1 MTGAS
6 ETSRALLIV
15 GNRTGWDCSLSRS
28 GTGTVIEFTEPSGE
42 APSAVV
48 EWDSAGNATALI
60 KGRPATI
67 PDVAAYIARGPR
79 R

>member
-15 GNRTGWDCSLSRS
+15 GHRAGWDCGMSRS
-28 GTGTVIEFTEPSGE
+28 GTGTVIEFAEPGSE

-48 EWDSAGNATALI
+48 EWDSAGNATALVE
-60 KGRPATI
+60 GNPATI

>member
-15 GNRTGWDCSLSRS
+15 GHRAGWDCGMSRS
-28 GTGTVIEFTEPSGE
+28 GTGTVIEFAEPDGC
-42 APSAVV
+42 APLAVV